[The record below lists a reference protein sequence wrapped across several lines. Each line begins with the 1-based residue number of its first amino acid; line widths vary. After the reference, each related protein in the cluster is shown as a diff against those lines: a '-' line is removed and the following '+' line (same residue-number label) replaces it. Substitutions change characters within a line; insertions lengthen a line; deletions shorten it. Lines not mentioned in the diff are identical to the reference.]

1 MGKYKE
7 ADLSRLKRLSAAERP
22 TKVSVTEFARP
33 LEPAA
38 AAALLRS
45 LPDQLAAKALR
56 EVIARTVAAHR
67 ERRPV
72 VLMLGGHVI
81 KVGVSPCFIELLERG
96 VITHVA
102 MNGAA
107 AIHDVEIA
115 RLGRTSEDVEANLAT
130 GSFGMVDETGTFMNE
145 VAKVAARAGLGL
157 GEAWGRALEDEPA
170 PHRDV
175 SLLARAWRR
184 SVPATVH
191 VALGTDTIHYDPGC
205 DGGALGETSLRDF
218 RVLAGTLAGGPRRGG
233 VECRLRRAHAGGVPQ
248 GPHGGE
254 EPRRQPRRPDDGQ
267 LRPAPAL
274 PAARERGRAPDARR
288 GSARLLPDRSSRDPD
303 AALLRRSRG
312 WNRGRNRVVRNA
324 LRGRCLRG
332 FRDWQG
338 GVSIDS
344 EGTRAR
350 YSQSPG
356 RLSRPQTA
364 DDRRR
369 RTFRDARCYSIAA

>member
-157 GEAWGRALEDEPA
+157 GEAWGRALEDEQS

-218 RVLAGTLAGGPRRGG
+218 RVLAGTLAEARGA
-233 VECRLRRAHAGGVPQ
+233 VVLNV
-248 GPHGGE
+248 
-254 EPRRQPRRPDDGQ
+254 
-267 LRPAPAL
+267 
-274 PAARERGRAPDARR
+274 
-288 GSARLLPDRSSRDPD
+288 GSAVLMPEVFLK
-303 AALLRRSRG
+303 ALTVAKNLGASLAGLTTVNFDQIQHYRPRVNVVERPTRG
-312 WNRGRNRVVRNA
+312 AGARGYSLTGHHEILMPLFCAGVV
-324 LRGRCLRG
+324 
-332 FRDWQG
+332 D
-338 GVSIDS
+338 GVGAGI
-344 EGTRAR
+344 G
-350 YSQSPG
+350 
-356 RLSRPQTA
+356 
-364 DDRRR
+364 
-369 RTFRDARCYSIAA
+369 